1 MQFANYLSE
10 ISAYKTKFEDK
21 PNIMD
26 DFHPTYS
33 SFVLGSLTVSTSGT
47 PFLSPIIE
55 QNWGTG
61 THYCIFKSVVFL

>member
-26 DFHPTYS
+26 DFHLTSS
-33 SFVLGSLTVSTSGT
+33 SFVL
-47 PFLSPIIE
+47 
-55 QNWGTG
+55 
-61 THYCIFKSVVFL
+61 VVDH